1 MNNTKNNQYDVA
13 ILGGGVVGTAILY
26 VLSKYTTLESIAL
39 LEKYPKLGQVNS
51 NSRSN
56 SQTLHFGDIE
66 TNYPLE
72 KAKVVKGAAE
82 MVVRYLEGLKD
93 KKSKIFQKGH
103 KMVLGVGEKE
113 VNGLEKRFGE
123 FKRLFPNLKKLGVR
137 EIAKVEPEVVKGRN
151 PKEPILAL
159 YSKDSYT
166 VDFGRLAESFVEN
179 SLKETKKNID
189 VFLDTKVKSIKKNR
203 GIYEISTNDQTISAK
218 VVIVALGAHSLL
230 FAKSLDYGKEYLIL
244 PVVGNFYSSCRK
256 ILNGKVY
263 TVQQEKLP
271 FAAVHGDPVLGK
283 PNETRFGPTAKVLP
297 VLERRDITTFPEFI
311 KSTGIDF
318 RAVTSLF
325 KIISDKV
332 ILKFIIKNLI
342 YDVPL
347 IGKKLFL
354 EAVRKIV
361 PTIKDYDCEFGK
373 GLGGIRPQLVHKKE
387 KRLLLGEAEII
398 GENIIFNV
406 TPSPGATSCLKA
418 AEKTT
423 KKIMDFFAGA
433 FKFDE
438 KRFKSNFSQKTFS
451 REKISIY

>member
-1 MNNTKNNQYDVA
+1 MDSTKSNQYSVA

-26 VLSKYTTLESIAL
+26 VLNKYTTLKSIVL

-66 TNYPLE
+66 TNYTLE
-72 KAKVVKGAAE
+72 KAEAVKEAAE
-82 MVVRYLEGLKD
+82 MVVRYLERLKD

-103 KMVLGVGEKE
+103 KMVLGIGKE
-113 VNGLEKRFGE
+113 EVSILEKRFEE
-123 FKRLFPNLKKLGVR
+123 FKKLFPNLKKLSPK
-137 EIAKVEPEVVKGRN
+137 EIAKIEPEVVLGRN

-159 YSKDSYT
+159 YSEDNYT

-179 SLKETKKNID
+179 SQKETKKNID
-189 VFLDTKVKSIKKNR
+189 VFLDTKVKSIRKNK
-203 GIYEISTNDQTISAK
+203 GIYEIRTNNRKISAK
-218 VVIVALGAHSLL
+218 VVVVALGAHSLL
-230 FAKSLDYGKEYLIL
+230 FAKSLGYGKEYLIL
-244 PVVGNFYSSCRK
+244 PVAGNFYGSCRK

-283 PNETRFGPTAKVLP
+283 PNETRFGPTARVLP

-311 KSTGIDF
+311 KSAGIDF
-318 RAVTSLF
+318 QAVTSLF

-332 ILKFIIKNLI
+332 ILKFIVKNLI
-342 YDVPL
+342 YDIPI

-354 EAVRKIV
+354 ETVRKIV
-361 PTIKDYDCEFGK
+361 PTIKDNDCKFGK

-387 KRLLLGEAEII
+387 KRLLMGEAEII

-423 KKIMDFFAGA
+423 KKIMGFFNGA

-438 KRFKSNFSQKTFS
+438 KRFKSNFNLKTNP
-451 REKISIY
+451 

>member
-66 TNYPLE
+66 TNYTLE
-72 KAKVVKGAAE
+72 KAKVVKEAAE
-82 MVVRYLEGLKD
+82 MVVKYLEGLKG

-103 KMVLGVGEKE
+103 KMVLGVGKEE
-113 VNGLEKRFGE
+113 VNILEKRFEE
-123 FKRLFPNLKKLGVR
+123 FKKLFPNLKKLGVK

-166 VDFGRLAESFVEN
+166 VDFGGLAESFVEN

-189 VFLDTKVKSIKKNR
+189 VFLDTKVKSIKKD
-203 GIYEISTNDQTISAK
+203 GEVYEIRTNDQTISAK
-218 VVIVALGAHSLL
+218 VVIVALGSHSLL

-271 FAAVHGDPVLGK
+271 FAAVHGDPVLGN

-297 VLERRDITTFPEFI
+297 ILERRDITTFTEFI
-311 KSTGIDF
+311 KSAGIDF
-318 RAVTSLF
+318 QAVTSLF

-361 PTIKDYDCEFGK
+361 PTIKDNDCGFGK

-423 KKIMDFFAGA
+423 KKIMGFFDRA

-438 KRFKSNFSQKTFS
+438 KRFKSNFS
-451 REKISIY
+451 